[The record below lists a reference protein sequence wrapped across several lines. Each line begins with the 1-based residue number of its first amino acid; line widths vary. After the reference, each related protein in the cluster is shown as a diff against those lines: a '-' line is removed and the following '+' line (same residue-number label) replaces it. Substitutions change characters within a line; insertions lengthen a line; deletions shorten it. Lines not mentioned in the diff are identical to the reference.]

1 MDIPFFRPQI
11 GDEEIDAVTDVLR
24 SGWLTTGPKARA
36 FEASFASFLGGEV
49 ETVAV
54 NSATAGLHLAIEAC
68 GIGPGDQVI
77 LPTLTFTAT
86 AEVVRY
92 VGAEVV
98 FVDVE
103 PGTYAIDLVD
113 AKRKLTPRCKAII
126 PVHFGGYPCDM
137 NAIVNFAKSN
147 GLSVIEDAA
156 HAFPAARDGRMIGA
170 WETDACI
177 FSFYAN
183 KTITT
188 GEGGMLVTRRPDLAK
203 RARLMRTHGISSDA
217 FDRFRKVG
225 ASWSYDIVAPGFKY
239 NLTDVAAALGIVQLS
254 KAGVFQ
260 ERRQRAALAYL
271 EKLRGLPIDLPA
283 RAPENSLHSWHI
295 FPISVHKSAP
305 VTRDELINALTEAG
319 VGSSVHYRPLHQM
332 SYWKERYPSEARDY
346 PVADQYFS
354 GAVSLPLFPQISDAE
369 IDRVVRVLEK
379 VLVR

>member
-49 ETVAV
+49 KNVAV

-92 VGAEVV
+92 IRDEVV

-147 GLSVIEDAA
+147 GLSVIEA
-156 HAFPAARDGRMIGA
+156 PP
-170 WETDACI
+170 
-177 FSFYAN
+177 
-183 KTITT
+183 
-188 GEGGMLVTRRPDLAK
+188 TR
-203 RARLMRTHGISSDA
+203 S
-217 FDRFRKVG
+217 
-225 ASWSYDIVAPGFKY
+225 
-239 NLTDVAAALGIVQLS
+239 
-254 KAGVFQ
+254 
-260 ERRQRAALAYL
+260 RQR
-271 EKLRGLPIDLPA
+271 E
-283 RAPENSLHSWHI
+283 
-295 FPISVHKSAP
+295 
-305 VTRDELINALTEAG
+305 
-319 VGSSVHYRPLHQM
+319 M
-332 SYWKERYPSEARDY
+332 
-346 PVADQYFS
+346 
-354 GAVSLPLFPQISDAE
+354 
-369 IDRVVRVLEK
+369 VV
-379 VLVR
+379 

>member
-1 MDIPFFRPQI
+1 
-11 GDEEIDAVTDVLR
+11 
-24 SGWLTTGPKARA
+24 
-36 FEASFASFLGGEV
+36 
-49 ETVAV
+49 
-54 NSATAGLHLAIEAC
+54 
-68 GIGPGDQVI
+68 
-77 LPTLTFTAT
+77 
-86 AEVVRY
+86 
-92 VGAEVV
+92 
-98 FVDVE
+98 
-103 PGTYAIDLVD
+103 
-113 AKRKLTPRCKAII
+113 
-126 PVHFGGYPCDM
+126 
-137 NAIVNFAKSN
+137 
-147 GLSVIEDAA
+147 
-156 HAFPAARDGRMIGA
+156 MIGA

-239 NLTDVAAALGIVQLS
+239 NLTDVAAALGIGTAS
-254 KAGVFQ
+254 KAGIFQ

-305 VTRDELINALTEAG
+305 VTRDDLINALTEAG

-332 SYWKERYPSEARDY
+332 SYWKERYPSEAGDY

-369 IDRVVRVLEK
+369 IDGVVRVLEK